1 MPLPSLSGKGFF
13 ASSAAFLYLG
23 ISMNIVD
30 VGEHLPIIVISFV
43 AVLAARAAAII
54 CLLLCFYY
62 CPTQFY
68 QTQCKYILKMKGRYF
83 AGVMDNDN
91 LIS

>member
-30 VGEHLPIIVISFV
+30 VGEHLPIIVISF
-43 AVLAARAAAII
+43 AR
-54 CLLLCFYY
+54 
-62 CPTQFY
+62 
-68 QTQCKYILKMKGRYF
+68 F
-83 AGVMDNDN
+83 A
-91 LIS
+91 LPC